1 MGKYSK
7 TFHKEPPPR
16 VKGVNPIMK
25 GFGCFFMI
33 LIPPLSYAIAALL
46 VQIGAQ
52 QRWPLPPEWLGYVKI
67 HPLLWQLEGLAPI
80 FAFLE
85 RQVNLTANLVFAF
98 GIMVAISG
106 LMSIFFGYLNKLV
119 GPSTYGPTDV
129 PPIRIKTKRY
139 KR

>member
-1 MGKYSK
+1 
-7 TFHKEPPPR
+7 
-16 VKGVNPIMK
+16 
-25 GFGCFFMI
+25 
-33 LIPPLSYAIAALL
+33 
-46 VQIGAQ
+46 
-52 QRWPLPPEWLGYVKI
+52 
-67 HPLLWQLEGLAPI
+67 EGLAPI